1 MWMDL
6 ILKYL
11 NSLKTDGLKPSTIK
25 HARITLNKFNNCIDG
40 KSLLEIDIDD
50 IDKFINALSE
60 TCNQKTTKGHVG
72 RLNLFYEYLV
82 EDVEILDRNPVKRKA
97 KRLKNGNNQT
107 DRPKRT
113 FEEVNKFVHGITN
126 LKDQAMTV
134 LLLKTLIRNSEFRAL
149 TLGDFDPGRGYL
161 IVDKHMD
168 KVTGKVLSGRKNGNV
183 TTIPLDNETVRILKR
198 YLRTR
203 PNVNSDALFV
213 SKLHEYMSEHLPNRT
228 IKGWAQKLNFD
239 SGDGKYSKK
248 ITPHW
253 LRAFGTMEMEKRKMN
268 HSVVQYIRGDVP
280 STTMD
285 GYSRSVLHPDD
296 IKNDYE
302 EHIFKFDL

>member
-1 MWMDL
+1 MDL

-40 KSLLEIDIDD
+40 RSLLEIDRDD
-50 IDKFINALSE
+50 IDTFIIALSE
-60 TCNQKTTKGHVG
+60 TCNQKTTKGHVD
-72 RLNLFYEYLV
+72 RLNLFYEYL
-82 EDVEILDRNPVKRKA
+82 EEELEIIDRNPVKRKA
-97 KRLKNGNNQT
+97 KKMSKGNNHT

-149 TLGDFDPGRGYL
+149 ELNDFDPDRGYL
-161 IVDKHMD
+161 NVDKHMD
-168 KVTGKVLSGRKNGNV
+168 KVTGEVLQGRKNGNV

-203 PNVNSDALFV
+203 PNVNSDVLFI
-213 SKLHEYMSEHLPNRT
+213 SNMDKHMSEHLPLRT
-228 IKGWAQKLNFD
+228 IKGWANKLNFD
-239 SGDGKYSKK
+239 SGNGKYSKI

-280 STTMD
+280 LSTMD

-296 IKNDYE
+296 IKKDYE